1 MTQEERDQLEIKKV
15 KALERIASSIDALTI
30 WFEQIDKDE
39 WGSRIQYYLFEFKKK
54 FIGDDSA
61 KEGVKTEKPEE

>member
-1 MTQEERDQLEIKKV
+1 V

-30 WFEQIDKDE
+30 WFEQINKDE

-54 FIGDDSA
+54 FIDEDPMD
-61 KEGVKTEKPEE
+61 KELKKNEKPED

>member
-1 MTQEERDQLEIKKV
+1 MTQEDRDQLEIKKV

-54 FIGDDSA
+54 FIGEDPI
-61 KEGVKTEKPEE
+61 EETIEKPEE

>member
-39 WGSRIQYYLFEFKKK
+39 WGSRIQYYLYEFKKK
-54 FIGDDSA
+54 LDGDNSVTEI
-61 KEGVKTEKPEE
+61 KNEKPEE